1 MKLSQ
6 HLIYSAVALGIVVAS
21 VALPTVVF
29 GADRYAA
36 DVAQTAADFVPTA
49 AGHLEEGMRCNSRQ
63 TACTIVTD
71 RLLGEAHIALYTRRI
86 CPSANPD
93 IVKVGHQW
101 HARFMCS
108 GVLSE
113 IRFNIVRHVK

>member
-1 MKLSQ
+1 MNLLR
-6 HLIYSAVALGIVVAS
+6 HLVPFAVAAGIVTA
-21 VALPTVVF
+21 AATLPKVVF

-36 DVAQTAADFVPTA
+36 DVAKTAADFVPTA
-49 AGHLEEGMRCNSRQ
+49 ARHLEEGMRCNSRQ